1 MGLGDTR
8 PPTQE
13 RCALLPGS
21 PAPGH
26 LQSTVTPRTRP
37 ANQRCVRPGHASGV
51 SVSRVNVG
59 ILPDDLIQ
67 APPDTHQDHI
77 S

>member
-8 PPTQE
+8 PPTQD
-13 RCALLPGS
+13 RCTREPS
-21 PAPGH
+21 
-26 LQSTVTPRTRP
+26 PRTP
-37 ANQRCVRPGHASGV
+37 AIRGHAQDEACQSALCAPRARLWASASCGK
-51 SVSRVNVG
+51 VG

-67 APPDTHQDHI
+67 APPDTHQGHI